1 MAIETQNGY
10 PSIRITAGE
19 RVLRKAA
26 ELVPY
31 EENPRRHGEKQM
43 QALRRSLR
51 EFGFLRPL
59 LIDRENRLVAGQ
71 AVLQAAMAEGMDV
84 VPCILAEGLTAEQR
98 RAYILADNRLAELA
112 EWDRQA
118 LRVELQALNDLGFDL
133 ELTGFSLE
141 ALPFRLDGEPPA
153 AEEDAEAPVQG
164 RAPLESGRCYQ
175 LGRHRL
181 YVGDATAPG
190 ALDALM
196 GRPGPGA
203 GRTGCGCSTT
213 TGRARTPLRTSWRG
227 RWPDAPG
234 TWSRARP
241 SICGMPPGT
250 RSAPTMPAPGAG
262 WGCASS

>member
-31 EENPRRHGEKQM
+31 EGNPRRHGEKQM

-181 YVGDATAPG
+181 YGCAYGWGKGAPAPDRP
-190 ALDALM
+190 ALQCQPVRGGQAQEPD
-196 GRPGPGA
+196 
-203 GRTGCGCSTT
+203 
-213 TGRARTPLRTSWRG
+213 GRAAGAQRPLGERG
-227 RWPDAPG
+227 RL
-234 TWSRARP
+234 
-241 SICGMPPGT
+241 
-250 RSAPTMPAPGAG
+250 
-262 WGCASS
+262 

>member
-26 ELVPY
+26 ELVLY
-31 EENPRRHGEKQM
+31 EGNPRRHGEKQM

-118 LRVELQALNDLGFDL
+118 LRVTLAALTL
-133 ELTGFSLE
+133 EV
-141 ALPFRLDGEPPA
+141 
-153 AEEDAEAPVQG
+153 EEWRVVITKEW
-164 RAPLESGRCYQ
+164 
-175 LGRHRL
+175 
-181 YVGDATAPG
+181 VGDDS
-190 ALDALM
+190 LDVWV
-196 GRPGPGA
+196 P
-203 GRTGCGCSTT
+203 
-213 TGRARTPLRTSWRG
+213 
-227 RWPDAPG
+227 
-234 TWSRARP
+234 
-241 SICGMPPGT
+241 
-250 RSAPTMPAPGAG
+250 
-262 WGCASS
+262 

>member
-98 RAYILADNRLAELA
+98 RAYILRTTA
-112 EWDRQA
+112 WP
-118 LRVELQALNDLGFDL
+118 
-133 ELTGFSLE
+133 SW
-141 ALPFRLDGEPPA
+141 P
-153 AEEDAEAPVQG
+153 
-164 RAPLESGRCYQ
+164 SG
-175 LGRHRL
+175 
-181 YVGDATAPG
+181 T
-190 ALDALM
+190 
-196 GRPGPGA
+196 GRP
-203 GRTGCGCSTT
+203 CGWNSRPSTT
-213 TGRARTPLRTSWRG
+213 WAS
-227 RWPDAPG
+227 
-234 TWSRARP
+234 TWS
-241 SICGMPPGT
+241 
-250 RSAPTMPAPGAG
+250 
-262 WGCASS
+262 

>member
-153 AEEDAEAPVQG
+153 AEEDAEAPVLWMRLWMGQR
-164 RAPLESGRCYQ
+164 RA
-175 LGRHRL
+175 
-181 YVGDATAPG
+181 
-190 ALDALM
+190 
-196 GRPGPGA
+196 
-203 GRTGCGCSTT
+203 CS
-213 TGRARTPLRTSWRG
+213 
-227 RWPDAPG
+227 
-234 TWSRARP
+234 
-241 SICGMPPGT
+241 
-250 RSAPTMPAPGAG
+250 
-262 WGCASS
+262 

>member
-98 RAYILADNRLAELA
+98 RAYILADNRINRSEVR
-112 EWDRQA
+112 ECPDR
-118 LRVELQALNDLGFDL
+118 D
-133 ELTGFSLE
+133 
-141 ALPFRLDGEPPA
+141 
-153 AEEDAEAPVQG
+153 
-164 RAPLESGRCYQ
+164 RAWRCW
-175 LGRHRL
+175 RER
-181 YVGDATAPG
+181 
-190 ALDALM
+190 
-196 GRPGPGA
+196 A
-203 GRTGCGCSTT
+203 G
-213 TGRARTPLRTSWRG
+213 
-227 RWPDAPG
+227 
-234 TWSRARP
+234 
-241 SICGMPPGT
+241 SI
-250 RSAPTMPAPGAG
+250 
-262 WGCASS
+262 

>member
-31 EENPRRHGEKQM
+31 EGNPRRHGEKQM

-153 AEEDAEAPVQG
+153 AEEDAEAPV
-164 RAPLESGRCYQ
+164 A
-175 LGRHRL
+175 
-181 YVGDATAPG
+181 
-190 ALDALM
+190 
-196 GRPGPGA
+196 GA
-203 GRTGCGCSTT
+203 GTAGKR
-213 TGRARTPLRTSWRG
+213 PLLS
-227 RWPDAPG
+227 
-234 TWSRARP
+234 ARP
-241 SICGMPPGT
+241 APAVCGGRYVPRRSGCAYG
-250 RSAPTMPAPGAG
+250 RSEGASAPD
-262 WGCASS
+262 

>member
-26 ELVPY
+26 ELVLY
-31 EENPRRHGEKQM
+31 EGNPRRHGEKQM

-153 AEEDAEAPVQG
+153 AEAG
-164 RAPLESGRCYQ
+164 KRPLLS
-175 LGRHRL
+175 
-181 YVGDATAPG
+181 
-190 ALDALM
+190 
-196 GRPGPGA
+196 
-203 GRTGCGCSTT
+203 
-213 TGRARTPLRTSWRG
+213 
-227 RWPDAPG
+227 
-234 TWSRARP
+234 ARP
-241 SICGMPPGT
+241 APAVCGGRYVPRRSGCAYG
-250 RSAPTMPAPGAG
+250 RSEGASAPD
-262 WGCASS
+262 

>member
-196 GRPGPGA
+196 DGA
-203 GRTGCGCSTT
+203 K
-213 TGRARTPLRTSWRG
+213 ARLLLTDPPYNVNLYG
-227 RWPDAPG
+227 E
-234 TWSRARP
+234 ARP
-241 SICGMPPGT
+241 
-250 RSAPTMPAPGAG
+250 RSRTDGLRVLNDHWESEDAFEDFLAGALA
-262 WGCASS
+262 GCAGHM

>member
-31 EENPRRHGEKQM
+31 EGNPRRHGEKQM

-153 AEEDAEAPVQG
+153 RRRTRRP
-164 RAPLESGRCYQ
+164 RCR
-175 LGRHRL
+175 GGHRWK
-181 YVGDATAPG
+181 AA
-190 ALDALM
+190 AAISS
-196 GRPGPGA
+196 A
-203 GRTGCGCSTT
+203 GTGCMWGTLRPPALWMRLWTERRRVCS
-213 TGRARTPLRTSWRG
+213 
-227 RWPDAPG
+227 
-234 TWSRARP
+234 
-241 SICGMPPGT
+241 
-250 RSAPTMPAPGAG
+250 
-262 WGCASS
+262 